1 MVIFMKNIRI
11 SLFVSIVFF
20 VFTSY
25 IEARTA
31 DGFKIIKENSNKATK
46 CINEYLVDYG
56 YYSFNKIQKL
66 PTSVL
71 SINSCT
77 VVPSATSITSNPSC
91 FGLCNGMA
99 TINATGG
106 APFTYS
112 WIGTS
117 GSASVTTGL
126 CAGNYTCVVTN
137 SCGLSVSKPI
147 SIIQPGSVSLTAYP
161 LSTSLCEGSST
172 NLFASTAGAS
182 YTVQSLTWNTGAT
195 GASII
200 VTPTVKPITAYTVN
214 LLYNSS
220 CILTATTSVTVFPK
234 PNITINATNFVI
246 CSGGNSI
253 LTANGASTYTWN
265 SGNNNPTETVTP
277 SVTTTYSVSGTD
289 ANSCVNSNSISIT
302 VAPNPIVTISQIN
315 PVFCSG
321 VTNTLVAG
329 GASSYTWLPGGANTI
344 NNMISPTALSNYT
357 LIGINTQGCL
367 NSKILTVNPLA
378 LPIYTVNTSV
388 HAICPIKDTAK
399 LFISGGST
407 SYSYTWSNGAN
418 GITTNV
424 TALIPGIHSFSV
436 TATDGSCSKMDTI
449 NILVKIPPN
458 ITASSSSSIVC
469 SGNLVTLYGSGG
481 ISTSYTWTPIL
492 VQSQNASVFPT
503 INTTYTVYGAG
514 ANGCINFATTSV
526 SVTTGGYISV
536 IASPSIVCAGQASTL
551 SLGQANYTNYQWS
564 TGATMPYII
573 VNPID
578 SSNKYSVSVQ
588 LNSCTYSGMIQI
600 GIDKSCSIET
610 YTGFSPNGDGI
621 NDIWFIENIEN
632 YPNNKVYIYN
642 RWGNKLF
649 ETSNYN
655 NYNNAWNGTAN
666 GNILPSG
673 TYFYV
678 IKLDNGTG
686 VKKGWIELTGK

>member
-1 MVIFMKNIRI
+1 MKNIRKG
-11 SLFVSIVFF
+11 LFVSIAFF

-31 DGFKIIKENSNKATK
+31 DGFKIIKENIS
-46 CINEYLVDYG
+46 E
-56 YYSFNKIQKL
+56 
-66 PTSVL
+66 L

-77 VVPSATSITSNPSC
+77 IVPSATSITSNPTC
-91 FGLCNGMA
+91 FGLCNGTA

-117 GSASVTTGL
+117 GSTSVTAGL

-137 SCGLSVSKPI
+137 SCGLTFSKPI
-147 SIIQPGSVSLTAYP
+147 SILQPGSVSLTAYP
-161 LSTSLCEGSST
+161 LNTSLCEGSST

-182 YTVQSLTWNTGAT
+182 YTVQSLTWNTGST
-195 GASII
+195 GASIT
-200 VTPTVKPITAYTVN
+200 VTPTVKPITAYTVT

-220 CILTATTSVTVFPK
+220 CILTATTSITVFPK
-234 PNITINATNFVI
+234 PNIMINATNFVI

-253 LTANGASTYTWN
+253 LTANGATTYTWN

-277 SVTTTYSVSGTD
+277 SVTTTFSISGTD
-289 ANSCVNSNSISIT
+289 ANSCINSNSISIT

-315 PVFCSG
+315 PVFCLG

-329 GASSYTWLPGGANTI
+329 GAATYTWLPGGANTI
-344 NNMISPTALSNYT
+344 NNIISPTALSNYT

-367 NSKILTVNPLA
+367 NSKTLTVNPLP
-378 LPIYTVNTSV
+378 LPNFTFNTSV

-399 LFISGGST
+399 LFINGGST
-407 SYSYTWSNGAN
+407 SYSYTWSNGTS

-424 TALIPGIHSFSV
+424 SPIIPGIHSFSV

-481 ISTSYTWTPIL
+481 IASSYTWTPIL

-526 SVTTGGYISV
+526 SVTTGGYITV

-564 TGATMPYII
+564 TGATTPNII

-666 GNILPSG
+666 GNVLPSG